1 MNQTPH
7 DNSHDNP
14 NTDPPA
20 AFYNVYEIP
29 IERNYVNETPHD
41 NNNHDTP
48 NTDTPAT
55 IYDGYEIPIERDYVN
70 FPINTYEDI

>member
-29 IERNYVNETPHD
+29 VEHDYVNQTPHN
-41 NNNHDTP
+41 NNNHDNT

-55 IYDGYEIPIERDYVN
+55 VYEIPTKEHMNETPHV
-70 FPINTYEDI
+70 YEDLHI